1 MTAFN
6 NIGFFNNLIS
16 KQLICTFHVRLAEI
30 VASTTSVYIEFCGKL
45 TVDVVH
51 IASKRYSNACSCS
64 SLLFN
69 DKRRFVIVYDVNK
82 ELFI

>member
-30 VASTTSVYIEFCGKL
+30 VEFCGKL

-64 SLLFN
+64 LLLFN
-69 DKRRFVIVYDVNK
+69 DKRRFVIVYDV
-82 ELFI
+82 